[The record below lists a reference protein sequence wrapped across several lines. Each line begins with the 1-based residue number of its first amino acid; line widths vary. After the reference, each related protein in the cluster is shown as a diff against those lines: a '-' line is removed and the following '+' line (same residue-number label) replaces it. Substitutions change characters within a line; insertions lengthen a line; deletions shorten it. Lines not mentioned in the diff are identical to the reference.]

1 MSELTE
7 QAPAEP
13 APASGP
19 TGDLVVDYLL
29 ARRPELGV
37 IDPDYDLIDN
47 RVLDSLGFVNFLY
60 VLEEQTGRE
69 IALDQV
75 SPEDFRTLR
84 RIRARFFDA
93 DQD

>member
-1 MSELTE
+1 MTSD
-7 QAPAEP
+7 PAT
-13 APASGP
+13 AGP
-19 TGDLVVDYLL
+19 GATGDLVLDFLL
-29 ARRPELGV
+29 ARRPDLGT

-69 IALDQV
+69 ITLDTV

-84 RIRARFFDA
+84 RIRERFFDA
-93 DQD
+93 LD